1 MPAASEPDDADQEH
15 DDPAGTVEGLRA
27 ALAGLDPVDDR
38 ESASRLRILDAL
50 DTLAAPFDAGS
61 SETHVT
67 ASAIIIGPAGVV
79 LHRHRRLHRWMQPG
93 GHIDAGETPA
103 SAALRES
110 SEETGLTLH
119 HPAGGPR
126 LIHVDVHP
134 AADDHVHL
142 DLRYLLLSPG
152 GDPAPAPGESP
163 DVGWFS
169 WEQAASLADDAL
181 IGGLES
187 ARRQP
192 ETTGRSD
199 ATAPGGEEGPQ
210 AGTGGAAGTR
220 RATGAG
226 GGAGG
231 GEEEPGG

>member
-1 MPAASEPDDADQEH
+1 MPAASSSDDAHQEH

-27 ALAGLDPVDDR
+27 ALAGLEPVDDR
-38 ESASRLRILDAL
+38 ESASRSRILDAL
-50 DTLAAPFDAGS
+50 DALDAPFDAGS
-61 SETHVT
+61 SATHVT
-67 ASAIIIGPAGVV
+67 ASAIIVGPAGVV

-103 SAALRES
+103 GAALRES
-110 SEETGLTLH
+110 SEETGLTLR
-119 HPAGGPR
+119 HPVGGPR
-126 LIHVDVHP
+126 IIHVDVHP

-181 IGGLES
+181 VGGLEA

-192 ETTGRSD
+192 EAAARPD
-199 ATAPGGEEGPQ
+199 APAPGGGEGPQ
-210 AGTGGAAGTR
+210 EGTGGAIS
-220 RATGAG
+220 AG
-226 GGAGG
+226 GGARG